1 MLKIPAI
8 ELMPRQQYGA
18 MTVVPLKAQFNSE
31 VNYLL
36 GGEAMSKGLVH
47 VEEVSQQGSVPNLRV
62 KNDSTSF
69 VLFIDGDQLIG
80 AKQNRVSNTNVLLAP
95 QSASIIPVS
104 CVEQGRWDYKSAQ
117 FGASPDSAP
126 PSIRKIL
133 ASSTMDSIRE
143 SGTQASDQ
151 SAVWGEI
158 SRKQVAMN
166 ACSETM
172 AMSDTYCHVD
182 EELKTYQS
190 RIKYTPGANGFLVG
204 IGNRV
209 VALDLFDSE
218 EICEQIWDRVI
229 RGFSLDA
236 VEFKKQQGEL
246 SDEDI
251 EEAVGRF
258 RFASWQQVPAVAAG
272 EEYRVAGQPAQETGG
287 SWYYER
293 AGQAVGPI
301 GLEGLQG
308 LMAQGMIDLSTRV
321 WSEGMGD
328 WSAAEMVPAMTSPP
342 PLAHDSF
349 MASALAYQG
358 QLIHGSAILN

>member
-8 ELMPRQQYGA
+8 ELMPRQQHGA
-18 MTVVPLKAQFNSE
+18 MTVVPLRAQFNSQ

-80 AKQNRVSNTNVLLAP
+80 AKQNRVCNTNVLLAP

-117 FGASPDSAP
+117 FGASQEAAP

-133 ASSTMDSIRE
+133 AMSTMDSIE
-143 SGTQASDQ
+143 LSGTQASDQ
-151 SAVWGEI
+151 GAVWGEI
-158 SRKQVAMN
+158 ARKQVAMN
-166 ACSETM
+166 ACSDTM

-182 EELKTYQS
+182 DELKMYQS

-204 IGNRV
+204 IGKRV
-209 VALDLFDSE
+209 IALDLFDSE

-236 VEFKKQQGEL
+236 VEFNRQQADL

-251 EEAVGRF
+251 EQAVGRF
-258 RFASWQQVPAVAAG
+258 RFASWQRVPAVAAG
-272 EEYRVAGQPAQETGG
+272 EEYRVAGQPAPGTGG

-301 GLEGLQG
+301 GLEGLRS
-308 LMAQGMIDLSTRV
+308 LMAQGTIDLSTRV
-321 WSEGMGD
+321 WSEGMSN
-328 WSAAEMVPAMTSPP
+328 WSAAEEIPSVASPP
-342 PLAHDSF
+342 PLVQDSF
-349 MASALAYQG
+349 MASALAHEG
-358 QLIHGSAILN
+358 QLLHGSAILN